1 MDFIKITGARQH
13 NLKNI
18 DLAIPRDALVVIT
31 GLSGSGKSSLAFDTL
46 YAEGQRR
53 YVESLSA
60 YARQFLDRL
69 QKPQVEHIDGLSPAI
84 AIEQRRAGASPR
96 SIVATTTEIHDYLR
110 LLYAHIGVPHCPKCG
125 REIHEQSAQSI
136 CDQITAQAE
145 GQRLMIL
152 APYVSGRKGEHRDV
166 LDTIR
171 RDGFTRARIDGK
183 IVDLDQDITLAKT
196 IRHTIEAVVD
206 RVVTGKTTASRLTDS
221 IELALK
227 KGNGVL
233 TLLTEDSQAQD
244 GWREE
249 QMSEHLACIDC
260 ELSFGKLLPRN
271 FSFNNPYG
279 ACPECDGLGA
289 RLIFTPESVIPDPSL
304 SIKDGAI
311 PMWRRGMRRT
321 ILIYNHY
328 LRCLAKHYNFSLST
342 PWRELPEKTRNIL
355 LYGSGAEVVVFDVW
369 MKGKLRPWRKPFEG
383 IIPNLLRRHR
393 ESESEEVRERLQ
405 ERMTFETCPT
415 CQGARLKP
423 EFLAVTVRGLNIH
436 QFCSLSIDDAVGF
449 INDLNLTGP
458 ELAIGAE
465 LVKEISSRLG
475 FLQDVG
481 LNYLSLN
488 RESGSLSG
496 GESQRIRLASQIGSG
511 LVGVLYILDEPS
523 IGLHQRDNQRL
534 VHTLTKLRDLGNT
547 VIVVEHDLDTIRSA
561 DFVVDLGPGAGRQ
574 GGQVI
579 AAGTPAEIAACPQ
592 SATGQFLAGTRAITV
607 PEQRQVGN
615 GNHLII
621 RGAAEHN
628 LKNIDADIPLG
639 TFCCVTGVSGSGKST
654 LVNQILTRAVNQQ
667 LGLKTDPPG
676 KHRAIEGIEYVDK
689 MIVIDQSPIGRTP
702 RSNPATYTGLFDLV
716 RQIFAAT
723 TDAKVRGYGP
733 GRFSFN
739 VKGGRCEECRGDG
752 IKKIE
757 MQFLPDV
764 YVNCEFCH
772 GQRYNAETL
781 NVRFKGRNI
790 ADVLD
795 MSVNEACEVFDAI
808 PRLKR
813 KLETLRDV
821 GLGYIKLGQS
831 ATTLSGGEAQRVK
844 LATELSRR
852 PQGHTLYILDEPTTG
867 LHLADIEHL
876 LQVLMTLRDQGNTI
890 LVIEHNL
897 DVIKVA
903 DHIIDLGPE
912 GGANGGSIIASGT
925 PEQVARQP
933 KSYTGQ
939 FLRSVLPAKP
949 EAEAKPTVKPEP
961 KPKAKTKPKAEPKT
975 KAKPKS
981 KPKSAS

>member
-1 MDFIKITGARQH
+1 
-13 NLKNI
+13 
-18 DLAIPRDALVVIT
+18 
-31 GLSGSGKSSLAFDTL
+31 
-46 YAEGQRR
+46 
-53 YVESLSA
+53 
-60 YARQFLDRL
+60 
-69 QKPQVEHIDGLSPAI
+69 
-84 AIEQRRAGASPR
+84 
-96 SIVATTTEIHDYLR
+96 
-110 LLYAHIGVPHCPKCG
+110 
-125 REIHEQSAQSI
+125 
-136 CDQITAQAE
+136 
-145 GQRLMIL
+145 
-152 APYVSGRKGEHRDV
+152 
-166 LDTIR
+166 
-171 RDGFTRARIDGK
+171 
-183 IVDLDQDITLAKT
+183 
-196 IRHTIEAVVD
+196 
-206 RVVTGKTTASRLTDS
+206 
-221 IELALK
+221 
-227 KGNGVL
+227 
-233 TLLTEDSQAQD
+233 
-244 GWREE
+244 
-249 QMSEHLACIDC
+249 
-260 ELSFGKLLPRN
+260 
-271 FSFNNPYG
+271 
-279 ACPECDGLGA
+279 
-289 RLIFTPESVIPDPSL
+289 
-304 SIKDGAI
+304 
-311 PMWRRGMRRT
+311 
-321 ILIYNHY
+321 
-328 LRCLAKHYNFSLST
+328 
-342 PWRELPEKTRNIL
+342 
-355 LYGSGAEVVVFDVW
+355 
-369 MKGKLRPWRKPFEG
+369 
-383 IIPNLLRRHR
+383 
-393 ESESEEVRERLQ
+393 
-405 ERMTFETCPT
+405 MTFETCPT
-415 CQGARLKP
+415 CKGARLKP

-449 INDLNLTGP
+449 INNLNLTGP

-481 LNYLSLN
+481 LNYLTLN

-592 SATGQFLAGTRAITV
+592 SETGRSGGTDILCR
-607 PEQRQVGN
+607 QRQAGN

-621 RGAAEHN
+621 RGAAENN

-676 KHRAIEGIEYVDK
+676 KHRAIEGIEYIDK

-795 MSVNEACEVFDAI
+795 MS
-808 PRLKR
+808 
-813 KLETLRDV
+813 
-821 GLGYIKLGQS
+821 S
-831 ATTLSGGEAQRVK
+831 
-844 LATELSRR
+844 
-852 PQGHTLYILDEPTTG
+852 
-867 LHLADIEHL
+867 
-876 LQVLMTLRDQGNTI
+876 
-890 LVIEHNL
+890 
-897 DVIKVA
+897 
-903 DHIIDLGPE
+903 
-912 GGANGGSIIASGT
+912 
-925 PEQVARQP
+925 
-933 KSYTGQ
+933 
-939 FLRSVLPAKP
+939 
-949 EAEAKPTVKPEP
+949 
-961 KPKAKTKPKAEPKT
+961 TKPA
-975 KAKPKS
+975 S
-981 KPKSAS
+981 FRRHSASET